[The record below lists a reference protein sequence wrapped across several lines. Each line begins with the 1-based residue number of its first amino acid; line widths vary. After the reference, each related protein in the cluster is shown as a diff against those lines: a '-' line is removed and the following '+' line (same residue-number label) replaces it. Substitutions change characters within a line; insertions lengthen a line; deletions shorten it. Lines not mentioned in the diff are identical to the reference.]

1 MTRFYMWVAIAAIG
15 FVAVVTLVN
24 RTEQMWTNI
33 YVLTICLVAGALF
46 TVVNRFE
53 PNRLLAFVL
62 MLLIFGIGAAAV
74 ARQLAASP

>member
-1 MTRFYMWVAIAAIG
+1 MWVAIAAIG
-15 FVAVVTLVN
+15 FVAVVTLIN
-24 RTEQMWTNI
+24 RTEQIWTNI

-62 MLLIFGIGAAAV
+62 MLLIFGIGAAAI

>member
-1 MTRFYMWVAIAAIG
+1 MWVAIAAIG

-24 RTEQMWTNI
+24 RTDQMWTNI

-62 MLLIFGIGAAAV
+62 TLLIFGIGAAAV